1 MSPASD
7 TTTLALL
14 NESVVPSRLAGTP
27 ENPPTEYIKLPELL
41 LILLIM
47 DCSGTLDVAG
57 AANCEDAV
65 NERCTKDTAEQ
76 LLVS

>member
-1 MSPASD
+1 MCG
-7 TTTLALL
+7 LL
-14 NESVVPSRLAGTP
+14 H
-27 ENPPTEYIKLPELL
+27 ENIVSG
-41 LILLIM
+41 M